1 MFSLFTTCE
10 CTSLTF
16 PTRDGQRMLREA
28 AVRSGVENRAMASEV
43 AAQEAQLDMLRFAL
57 RQATTDHRALVFM
70 NTSKLRSIFLD
81 AGFASLERVQ
91 NSTFDNLGFR
101 IMVVKKPA

>member
-1 MFSLFTTCE
+1 MCE
-10 CTSLTF
+10 SAEGE
-16 PTRDGQRMLREA
+16 PGD
-28 AVRSGVENRAMASEV
+28 
-43 AAQEAQLDMLRFAL
+43 AL
-57 RQATTDHRALVFM
+57 GTIPG
-70 NTSKLRSIFLD
+70 TSKLRSIFLD